1 MVCCKLYDV
10 AVRADRSFSCITLA
24 REYTSY
30 GTFRSERYFVTF
42 AMRCSS
48 NGRAVCVNGVLCG
61 EKGKER
67 RKKGEK
73 ELGQT
78 NTDIHTNIS
87 THTYT

>member
-1 MVCCKLYDV
+1 MCVEICVCVEC
-10 AVRADRSFSCITLA
+10 
-24 REYTSY
+24 
-30 GTFRSERYFVTF
+30 
-42 AMRCSS
+42 RCVCVCGDMCVCGVSMCVWS
-48 NGRAVCVNGVLCG
+48 VDVCVNGVLCG